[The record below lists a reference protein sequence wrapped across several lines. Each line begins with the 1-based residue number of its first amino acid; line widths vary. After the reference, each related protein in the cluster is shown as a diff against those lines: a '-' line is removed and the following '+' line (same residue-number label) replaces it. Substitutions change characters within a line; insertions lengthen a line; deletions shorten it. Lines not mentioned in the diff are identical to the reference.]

1 MFYSTAMG
9 LNHFKEIRDLL
20 EEFDNNIV
28 FPINSAAM
36 EFGLENGYEQLSKFF
51 DDITLHIYEDSLE
64 IPEIQPI
71 IDYIVSFEG
80 MGNVTEILHGEKLD
94 KFKELLTHVAGF
106 M

>member
-1 MFYSTAMG
+1 LFYSTAMG

-36 EFGLENGYEQLSKFF
+36 EYEQLSKFF